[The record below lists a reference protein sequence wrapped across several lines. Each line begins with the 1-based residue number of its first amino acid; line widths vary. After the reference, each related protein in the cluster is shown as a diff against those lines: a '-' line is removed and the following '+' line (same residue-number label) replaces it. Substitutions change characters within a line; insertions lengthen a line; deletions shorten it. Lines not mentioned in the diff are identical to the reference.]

1 MHLQITESYFETI
14 TGKLI
19 REIESE
25 QIKTGTKEVSAGLFP
40 SYRENKMLFYHR
52 TDENIFFTT
61 IICFVLK
68 SLKEKLPSI
77 HWDKIDSILSN
88 AQAAL
93 GLFRNKDDRPT
104 YNFYRTRPSNHF
116 PNGYFLNRFD
126 FFRLPDDADDTVMV
140 NLVFGSSDGEKQR
153 ISELLS
159 KHSNGETKWNQSFFH
174 ETRSLKAYSTW
185 FGKNMRVEFDVCV
198 ISNVLLWKSHSGLR
212 WNENDLDSIR
222 LLQQIIE
229 KKYWITDPFTC
240 APNYPRPELI
250 LYHLARLIQE
260 VKPPQLLR
268 FTDELL
274 TPAIQLLSSE
284 LHPMNQLLIQTSLL
298 KLGYRSKTPNWIS
311 AEKCISVRTEGFS
324 FFIAGMLTAFD
335 LNFISKAARNSL
347 VHIHW
352 VCPAF
357 HTALKLEFLVLDF
370 QERQE
375 IQHS

>member
-1 MHLQITESYFETI
+1 MTESYFETI
-14 TGKLI
+14 TGNLI

-25 QIKTGTKEVSAGLFP
+25 QIKSGTKEVSAGLFP

-68 SLKEKLPSI
+68 SLKDRLPSI
-77 HWDKIDSILSN
+77 HWDKIDSIMSN

-140 NLVFGSSDGEKQR
+140 NLVFGSSTEEKQR

-174 ETRSLKAYSTW
+174 EIRSLKAYSTW

-198 ISNVLLWKSHSGLR
+198 ISNVLLWKYHSGLK
-212 WNENDLDSIR
+212 WNENDHDSIR
-222 LLQQIIE
+222 LLQQVIE

-250 LYHLARLIQE
+250 LYHLARLVHE
-260 VKPPQLLR
+260 VKPPQLPYLA
-268 FTDELL
+268 DELL
-274 TPAIQLLSSE
+274 SAAIQLLKSD
-284 LHPMNQLLIQTSLL
+284 LHPMNQLLIQTSLM
-298 KLGYRSKTPNWIS
+298 KLGYRSQTQNWIP
-311 AEKCISVRTEGFS
+311 AENFLSLNTAGFS

-335 LNFISKAARNSL
+335 LNFISRVARNSL

-357 HTALKLEFLVLDF
+357 HNALILENLVLDF
-370 QERQE
+370 QLNKETRN
-375 IQHS
+375 S